1 MVVYTY
7 SKARQQLASLLK
19 RAKKDGQVIIK
30 KKDGQTFVVKAVKG
44 VDTNSSPFDVK
55 GVKLGIKTEEIVNF
69 VHQGRRT
76 V

>member
-1 MVVYTY
+1 MIVYTY

-30 KKDGQTFVVKAVKG
+30 KKDGQTFLVKAIKD
-44 VDTNSSPFDVK
+44 VDSDVSPFDVK
-55 GVKLGIKTEEIVNF
+55 GVKMDISSDDIVKYI
-69 VHQGRRT
+69 HEGRRT

>member
-1 MVVYTY
+1 MFVYTY

-30 KKDGQTFVVKAVKG
+30 KKDGQTFVVKAVKD
-44 VDTNSSPFDVK
+44 VDTDTSPFDVK
-55 GVKLGIKTEEIVNF
+55 GVKLGINSDDIVKF
-69 VHQGRRT
+69 VHEGRRE